1 MEVGTMP
8 RFAASGIRRPL
19 VGLAVVPWLI
29 VACGGGAGTA
39 GQTTRATPSAAAMN
53 MQPGA
58 EKMKANIT
66 APASGTTVTAN
77 TITAIVTTSGFA
89 DSCDTAGKPVKEG
102 QGHYHI
108 ELDKSL
114 VNMFCTPEATI
125 SLQNVK
131 PGAHTLTIIPA
142 QNDHSEVED
151 NAHSVAFTYQPSAA
165 SAEIRDDATPGK
177 PSIKIVSPKAGDTV
191 SGSFDVTVEVRNFH
205 NSCDLYGKPDLSGY
219 GHWHLNLD
227 STSLG
232 MGGMGT
238 MVGMSCTTTFGMSTA
253 GLRSGST
260 HSVIALLVDNGHAP
274 FKPEISDK
282 VDVKIK

>member
-1 MEVGTMP
+1 MP
-8 RFAASGIRRPL
+8 RRPL
-19 VGLAVVPWLI
+19 FGVKRPLLGLAVVPWLI
-29 VACGGGAGTA
+29 VACGGGGAGTA
-39 GQTTRATPSAAAMN
+39 RQTSGAAPSGSPAAMH

-58 EKMKANIT
+58 EKMKVGIS

-77 TITAIVTTSGFA
+77 AVSLKVTTSGFT
-89 DSCDTAGKPVKEG
+89 DSCDTAGKPTKEG

-114 VNMFCTPEATI
+114 INMFCTPEGTI

-131 PGAHTLTIIPA
+131 PGPHTLTVIPA
-142 QNDHSEVED
+142 QNDHSEVEE
-151 NAHSVAFTYQPSAA
+151 NAQSVTFTYQPAA
-165 SAEIRDDATPGK
+165 ALAEIKDDAGLGK
-177 PSIKIVSPKAGDTV
+177 PSIKIISPKAGDTV
-191 SGSFDVTVEVRNFH
+191 SGSFEVTIEVKNFH
-205 NSCDLYGKPDLSGY
+205 NSCDLYGKPDVTGY
-219 GHWHLNLD
+219 GHWHLNID

-238 MVGMSCTTTFGMSTA
+238 MLGMSCTNTFRMSA
-253 GLRSGST
+253 EGLQSGST
-260 HSVIALLVDNGHAP
+260 HSLIAILVDNGHAP